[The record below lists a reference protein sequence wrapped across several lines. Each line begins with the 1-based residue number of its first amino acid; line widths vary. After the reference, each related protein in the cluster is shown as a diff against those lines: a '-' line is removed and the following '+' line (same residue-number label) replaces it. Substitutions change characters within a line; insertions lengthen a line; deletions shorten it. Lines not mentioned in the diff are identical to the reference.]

1 MHRPPSSANAGL
13 RGARQLCETP
23 PVRERKRE
31 TRRRLARALRDH
43 RLPAAWVDLDRFDRN
58 LDDLVRRA
66 GGMPIRVASK
76 SLRCRALVERV
87 VQRRGCEGVMC
98 FTPAEA
104 VHLSHTL
111 DDLLVAYPSVDPHEV
126 RPVFARL
133 AAGKTIVLT
142 VDDLEQL
149 EILGALAREAGQV
162 LPLCIDVDMSLALP
176 RLHFGVR
183 RSPIRTPA
191 DALAIGKRVR
201 SDPHLELVGV
211 LGYEAQVAG
220 LPDKTPRAAW
230 NTMVR
235 TLKRASIRDLRKRRG
250 AVVRALRQEG
260 HAIRFVNGGGTGSL
274 ESTRADPSVTE
285 VTAGSGLYV
294 PTLFDEFEAFDPLP
308 AAGFALP
315 VVRRPAK
322 GFVTCL
328 GGGYVASGAAGPDR
342 LPRPFL
348 PPGLSL
354 LEQEGAGEVQTPLQG
369 SVADELAIGDPVFFR
384 HAKAGELCERFAE
397 LHLIR
402 GDEVVDVVPT
412 YRGEG
417 HTFL

>member
-1 MHRPPSSANAGL
+1 M
-13 RGARQLCETP
+13 
-23 PVRERKRE
+23 RERKRE

-162 LPLCIDVDMSLALP
+162 LPLCLDVDMSLALP
-176 RLHFGVR
+176 KLHFGVR

>member
-1 MHRPPSSANAGL
+1 M
-13 RGARQLCETP
+13 
-23 PVRERKRE
+23 
-31 TRRRLARALRDH
+31 
-43 RLPAAWVDLDRFDRN
+43 
-58 LDDLVRRA
+58 RRA
-66 GGMPIRVASK
+66 SGMPIRVASK

-104 VHLSHTL
+104 VHLSHSL

-183 RSPIRTPA
+183 RSPIRIPA

>member
-1 MHRPPSSANAGL
+1 MHRERSGANAWL
-13 RGARQLCETP
+13 RGTWQLCETP
-23 PVRERKRE
+23 AVRERKRE
-31 TRRRLARALRDH
+31 TRRRLAHALRDH

-58 LDDLVRRA
+58 LDDLLRRA
-66 GGMPIRVASK
+66 GGTPMRVASK
-76 SLRCRALVERV
+76 SLRCRALIERV
-87 VQRRGCEGVMC
+87 LERRGCEGVMC
-98 FTPAEA
+98 FTAAEA
-104 VHLSHTL
+104 VHLSGTL
-111 DDLLVAYPSVDPHEV
+111 DDLLVAYPTVEPHEV
-126 RPVFARL
+126 KAVLERL
-133 AAGKTIVLT
+133 VAGKTIVLT

-162 LPLCIDVDMSLALP
+162 LPLCLDVDMSLSLP
-176 RLHFGVR
+176 KLHFGVR
-183 RSPIRTPA
+183 RSPIRTAA

-250 AVVRALRQEG
+250 AVVRALRREG

-274 ESTRADPSVTE
+274 ESTRKDPSVTE

-294 PTLFDEFEAFDPLP
+294 PALFDEYESFEPVP

-322 GFVTCL
+322 GMVTCL
-328 GGGYVASGAAGPDR
+328 GGGYIASGSAGPDK
-342 LPRPFL
+342 LPQPFL
-348 PPGLSL
+348 PPGLTL

-369 SVADELAIGDPVFFR
+369 HAADGLAIGDPVFFR
-384 HAKAGELCERFAE
+384 HAKAGELCERFAT

-402 GDEVVDVVPT
+402 GDSVVDVVPT

-417 HTFL
+417 HCFL